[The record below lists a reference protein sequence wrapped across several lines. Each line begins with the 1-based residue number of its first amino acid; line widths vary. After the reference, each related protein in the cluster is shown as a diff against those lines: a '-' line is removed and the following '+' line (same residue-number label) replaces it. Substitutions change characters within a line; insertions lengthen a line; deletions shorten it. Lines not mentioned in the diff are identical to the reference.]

1 MLAEGGL
8 KEVITFLGWFIDTC
22 HLTIALP
29 PGKSSAW
36 SNKIRDMMSNREAVK
51 HKDIQLLN
59 GKLNHV
65 YFIIPD
71 AKHFINNLRRM
82 EYLARFKKK
91 DKLSSST
98 MCDLVFWL
106 SFLEPAEKGIFINR
120 VVFRKPTIPFAT
132 SCVNVT
138 SGSSF
143 VLRD

>member
-8 KEVITFLGWFIDTC
+8 KESITFMGWFINTRR
-22 HLTIALP
+22 LTIALP
-29 PGKSSAW
+29 SEKSSAW

-91 DKLSSST
+91 VKLSSS
-98 MCDLVFWL
+98 MM
-106 SFLEPAEKGIFINR
+106 
-120 VVFRKPTIPFAT
+120 
-132 SCVNVT
+132 
-138 SGSSF
+138 
-143 VLRD
+143 RDWTL